1 MGGRE
6 NGNAMRF
13 NRKVTFVSCTVGM
26 YLPDGFDSWEDVYG
40 KGIPYIYTYVY
51 MYTMNIQTEIMR
63 MKGTCRKGVFFKDR
77 YLTLPYPRYPSIPSH
92 EVALHTPVCLS

>member
-1 MGGRE
+1 
-6 NGNAMRF
+6 
-13 NRKVTFVSCTVGM
+13 M

-40 KGIPYIYTYVY
+40 KGIYIYVYVY
-51 MYTMNIQTEIMR
+51 DEHKDRENANERNMSKR
-63 MKGTCRKGVFFKDR
+63 RFFKDR